1 MNIHPF
7 RLISLWLLTIL
18 ITVQVTLIVE
28 GDKVDEVIEVV
39 EVEYIVVT
47 ENEYEQL
54 EAIERPYRVET
65 LTVTAYAPFDN
76 QSGIC
81 ADSDPT
87 STSTG
92 TYPQMGTV
100 AVNPDRFPYG
110 TEFYIPGYGEG
121 VALDTGG
128 AVRQDSSKIDI
139 FMPTYDEAMEWGV
152 QELEVVIYED

>member
-1 MNIHPF
+1 MKIHPF
-7 RLISLWLLTIL
+7 RLSALWLLSIL
-18 ITVQVTLIVE
+18 IAVMITSLIANAN
-28 GDKVDEVIEVV
+28 KVDEVIEV
-39 EVEYIVVT
+39 EYIVLT
-47 ENEYEQL
+47 ESEYKDQYEP
-54 EAIERPYRVET
+54 IERPYRVET
-65 LTVTAYAPFDN
+65 LTVTAYAPLDN

-121 VALDTGG
+121 TALDTGG
-128 AVRQDSSKIDI
+128 AVRQDSSKIDV
-139 FMPTYDEAMEWGV
+139 FMETYEQAMEWGV
-152 QELEVVIYED
+152 QELEVIIYED